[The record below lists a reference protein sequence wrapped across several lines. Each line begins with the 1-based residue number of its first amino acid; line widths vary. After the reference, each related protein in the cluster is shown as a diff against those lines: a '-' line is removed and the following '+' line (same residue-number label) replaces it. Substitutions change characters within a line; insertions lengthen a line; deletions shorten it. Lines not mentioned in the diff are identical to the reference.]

1 MSKSSLKKELSVFSK
16 DQLLELVLELY
27 DSRKETKEYLEFFLN
42 PNSKALYEKHRI
54 ALEKEMKRTKYSRSR
69 ARISKIKSLIKN
81 FESFSPDI
89 EYRFQLYRDVFQLF
103 LYFERYYTF
112 TDSFKNGI
120 IFLFEKYLT
129 LAESNLQLD
138 REIAEIQKILSIKD
152 VGHEYIK
159 NLYDSMIREY
169 LNQSRSNL
177 RN

>member
-1 MSKSSLKKELSVFSK
+1 MIWLHHLISSLA
-16 DQLLELVLELY
+16 QQ
-27 DSRKETKEYLEFFLN
+27 
-42 PNSKALYEKHRI
+42 
-54 ALEKEMKRTKYSRSR
+54 
-69 ARISKIKSLIKN
+69 ISKIKSLIKN

-89 EYRFQLYRDVFQLF
+89 DYRFQLYRDVFQLF

-112 TDSFKNGI
+112 TDSLKNGI

-177 RN
+177 R